1 MHTLNDLIRIRQSF
15 VRDLEALDQP
25 EPGKLWQ
32 HGQWVVTMQTIIE
45 LDKLI
50 GECFHVTNGECKRTV

>member
-1 MHTLNDLIRIRQSF
+1 MHTLYDLISIRQSF
-15 VRDLEALDQP
+15 ARELNELDQP

-50 GECFHVTNGECKRTV
+50 GEWSHVTNGERKRTV